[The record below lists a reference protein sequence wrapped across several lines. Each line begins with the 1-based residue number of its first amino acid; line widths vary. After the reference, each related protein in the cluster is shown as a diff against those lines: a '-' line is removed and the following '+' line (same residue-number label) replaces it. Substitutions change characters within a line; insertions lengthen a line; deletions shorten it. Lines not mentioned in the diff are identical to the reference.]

1 MKALV
6 VALALIAPAAPAAH
20 ADLYRWI
27 DPQSG
32 SVKYSSSPPPWY
44 GDSQQ
49 QAGAPPV
56 EVIRH
61 RAPAPQKP
69 AGSAPQKPAP
79 PASLAALEA
88 QRASLMQF
96 FAALPAGTDATTGA
110 GIQQQLEAY
119 QALGAELDRLDPAGI
134 PRRRDQDADVFERL
148 RRGLEARSR

>member
-61 RAPAPQKP
+61 RAP
-69 AGSAPQKPAP
+69 APQKPAP